1 MSTEQTDNS
10 IDSNEIQSTEFVQL
24 STVNDELFIIL
35 KENEKY
41 NAYQTDIDA
50 IVSGFGKDTFRKLYP
65 NIVCDQHEYYLVSE
79 NQSHKIKLDINNEP
93 QLEKLGI
100 LPIQL
105 RSFDQNVSIPHDKL
119 IPEEMRNDYC
129 LIWGGQ
135 VMFHTKD
142 LDKFTAFKDKTPLC
156 FTEYHPQKINS

>member
-1 MSTEQTDNS
+1 MSTEQTNDFTNP
-10 IDSNEIQSTEFVQL
+10 NEQTAEFVQL
-24 STVNDELFIIL
+24 STVNNELFIIL
-35 KENEKY
+35 KENGKY
-41 NAYQTDIDA
+41 NAYQTDIDD
-50 IVSGFGKDTFRKLYP
+50 IILGFGKDTFRKLYP

-79 NQSHKIKLDINNEP
+79 NQSHKIKLDINNEQ

-100 LPIQL
+100 LPTQL
-105 RSFDQNVSIPHDKL
+105 RSFDQNVSIPYDKL

-142 LDKFTAFKDKTPLC
+142 LDEFTDFKNKTPLC
-156 FTEYHPQKINS
+156 FTEYHPQKI